1 MMKSESFLGP
11 PSPSPSPSPSSPPP
25 PPPIPGDEEDSP
37 QFQAFMAQA
46 LSMNFDS
53 IEKSQAIGVGF
64 DSNGH
69 DTIYIIPSLAISLMT
84 NQHLSEIEILRQLCL
99 YFLKI
104 AEPIV
109 HFPFNIVYGHSNF
122 SFFHQFDTMRSLNHL
137 LPRRYRKNLLN
148 LFILHPTAR
157 VHVFATVAKV
167 FFGKRVE
174 PKMRYVSCI
183 AELQS
188 IISPMTLPL
197 PPAFLLWE
205 DKVYFQRTLD
215 EEMPTL
221 TELYDDSLGAPLLVV
236 QCLDYLRQHGLH
248 TEGLFRVAGDQILF
262 EVAKVRIQKSG
273 GTNVIICRPPERVHD
288 TSSAMG
294 SSSPSPSRDDGEFKI
309 DRQNTLNSQR
319 SIGQGYQL
327 RDSPSLPPRRSFAQ
341 RVQGFN
347 RKSTFP
353 MADVLL
359 HDVHE
364 VAQVPSLL
372 CSPSLAHPPPSPPQL
387 LKSFLRNLPEPVVT
401 TAAYR
406 ALLEA
411 SKLQHADAESSLEI
425 IEQILADPEL
435 MPLPHI
441 RTFEYLM
448 RSPTPPSPSRRSLPR
463 LRSLRELVSWLRW
476 LVKVRSIK
484 WDPTTSPWCSLPP

>member
-1 MMKSESFLGP
+1 MLKSESFID
-11 PSPSPSPSPSSPPP
+11 SSSPPP
-25 PPPIPGDEEDSP
+25 SPHPPLPGDVDDPP
-37 QFQAFMAQA
+37 QYQTLVAQA
-46 LSMNFDS
+46 VSMNFDS

-69 DTIYIIPSLAISLMT
+69 DTIYIIPSLAISFMASQQLP
-84 NQHLSEIEILRQLCL
+84 EIEILQHLSL

-104 AEPIV
+104 ADQLS

-122 SFFHQFDTMRSLNHL
+122 SFFRQFDTMRSLNTL

-148 LFILHPTAR
+148 LYILHPTAR
-157 VHVFATVAKV
+157 VHIFATIAKV

-174 PKMRYVSCI
+174 PKMKYVSCI

-205 DKVYFQRTLD
+205 DTVYFKRTLD
-215 EEMPTL
+215 EEMPSL

-273 GTNVIICRPPERVHD
+273 GTNVIICRPPEKVHD
-288 TSSAMG
+288 TSSGFG
-294 SSSPSPSRDDGEFKI
+294 SGSASPSGDDGEEFKI

-327 RDSPSLPPRRSFAQ
+327 RDSPALPPHRSMAQ

-347 RKSTFP
+347 RKGMFP

-364 VAQVPSLL
+364 VAQVIVTLSVSLT
-372 CSPSLAHPPPSPPQL
+372 SRQL
-387 LKSFLRNLPEPVVT
+387 LKSFLRNLPEPIIT
-401 TAAYR
+401 TAAYK

-411 SKLQHADAESSLEI
+411 SKRQHSDAESSLEA
-425 IEQILADPEL
+425 IEQILSDPEL

-448 RSPTPPSPSRRSLPR
+448 RSLPSLPMSC
-463 LRSLRELVSWLRW
+463 LLL
-476 LVKVRSIK
+476 
-484 WDPTTSPWCSLPP
+484 